1 MIECPIPIIAC
12 VDGVAAASGCQ
23 LVAASD
29 MAICSNRS
37 SFSTPGYEI
46 YLIVY
51 FYVLKTDIICNRYT
65 LCKKNLP

>member
-1 MIECPIPIIAC
+1 MIFSLATKLMNTMIDCPIPIIAC

-37 SFSTPGYEI
+37 SFSTPGYGI
-46 YLIVY
+46 Y
-51 FYVLKTDIICNRYT
+51 
-65 LCKKNLP
+65 